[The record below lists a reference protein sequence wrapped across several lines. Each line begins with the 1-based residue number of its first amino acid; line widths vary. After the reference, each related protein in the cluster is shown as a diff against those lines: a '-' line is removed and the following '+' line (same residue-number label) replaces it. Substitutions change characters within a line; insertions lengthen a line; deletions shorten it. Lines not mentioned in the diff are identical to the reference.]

1 MSATWIFIKP
11 LSGPAI
17 LMKVTLG
24 GNGRD
29 GEESGPAA
37 FENAAWI
44 TAVACPFQYDTF
56 DRKGSRMFRAMV
68 EVLGAFFAN
77 APVSEDARGR
87 QFRFLA
93 VAMTLAAVFICVGIA
108 IHR

>member
-1 MSATWIFIKP
+1 MI
-11 LSGPAI
+11 
-17 LMKVTLG
+17 
-24 GNGRD
+24 GRH
-29 GEESGPAA
+29 GCREWEESGPAA

>member
-1 MSATWIFIKP
+1 
-11 LSGPAI
+11 
-17 LMKVTLG
+17 MKVTLG